1 MTRFVASS
9 NILSLLRMSKQ
20 YHKTPSELLGIE
32 DEYTGYCLNETCA
45 YIQARMDSGESPQ
58 FRAKYKS
65 FADLYRHY
73 ERG

>member
-1 MTRFVASS
+1 
-9 NILSLLRMSKQ
+9 MSKQ

-32 DEYTGYCLNETCA
+32 DEYTGYCLNEACT
-45 YIQARMDSGESPQ
+45 YIQARMDSGENPQ

-73 ERG
+73 ERR